1 MIGGLLG
8 DVFLHLLPHA
18 FLGEHVESGAMVQ
31 VNEQKNVLIG
41 MGIFGGLFFF
51 FVMDKLMRVF
61 NGGSGHDHH
70 HHHQHQHQENDHDHA
85 TTSAVKDS
93 KDNNNLRQ
101 RNGGKKNEDEKEEE
115 HKHSNN
121 NNNNDG
127 GIKLS
132 AYLNLLAD
140 FTHNMTDG
148 LAMAASFYAS
158 PSVGATTAVAVFFH
172 EIPHEVGD
180 YAILIQSGF
189 TKQRAM
195 MAQFTTAVGA
205 FLGTIIGIVIEQ
217 MSRSSSPE
225 KAAHDAL
232 HDGGIMATGLQWSD
246 LVIPFTAGGFMYIAT
261 VGVIPE
267 LLEMTGKIQKDR
279 RQALYEFGAMLVGLA
294 LMAVIA
300 WNEGAA

>member
-1 MIGGLLG
+1 M
-8 DVFLHLLPHA
+8 HLLPHA

-70 HHHQHQHQENDHDHA
+70 HHHHHHQEEEDHA
-85 TTSAVKDS
+85 TSSAVK
-93 KDNNNLRQ
+93 KDNNLRQ
-101 RNGGKKNEDEKEEE
+101 RKKQDKEEKE
-115 HKHSNN
+115 HKQDNN
-121 NNNNDG
+121 NSSN
-127 GIKLS
+127 IKLS

-189 TKQRAM
+189 TKKRAM

-217 MSRSSSPE
+217 MSRSSPE
-225 KAAHDAL
+225 KAHEAL
-232 HDGGIMATGLQWSD
+232 HDDGIMGTGLQWSD

-267 LLEMTGKIQKDR
+267 LLQVTGKIQKDR